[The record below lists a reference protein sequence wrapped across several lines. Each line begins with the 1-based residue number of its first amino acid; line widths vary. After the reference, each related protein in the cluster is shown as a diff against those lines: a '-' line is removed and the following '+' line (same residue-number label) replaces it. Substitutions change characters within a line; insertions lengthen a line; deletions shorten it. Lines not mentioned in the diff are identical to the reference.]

1 MGSLL
6 ERLQR
11 ELDDKHAQVVDLLSQ
26 VEAQRLEVVRK
37 EEELTLGGQR
47 MRRDQEALQEA
58 RAQLEKLK
66 AQMSEV
72 QEQLGREMERR
83 KVLEEEKERLEER
96 INQLREQTGARKE
109 SHLLEADSR
118 TPVWHSESTDRT
130 KDWVF
135 QQKSANLQSP
145 TSSVS
150 PHLEV
155 SPTGCTSGLH
165 HGPWRTVD
173 KILGKL
179 HLISSKVRSMADK
192 TTGRLTAE
200 VDSEELSWVQSN
212 VDEVITMLQ
221 QSPGLPSIPESV
233 SLLAGGSSNTLTERL
248 LRQNA
253 ELTGFVSR
261 LTEEKNDLRNHT
273 LRLEEEVRRYRQSGL
288 GAGDSFSSRRGVSK
302 ADSTGFLFSQ
312 EREAWTREKMHLE
325 KALHQAQAQVARLRA
340 EVRAETMR
348 EITGP
353 EADNAALKRMYGKYL
368 RSESFRKALI
378 YQKKYLLLLLG
389 GFQECEEATLSLL
402 SRMGGTPSP
411 SSIESF
417 SQRRRGLMRFRSA
430 VRVSIALSRMRFLV
444 KRWHKATGLSSTASC
459 SISKNGT
466 GQALGTEARDSPYL
480 HPGSVEI
487 YRERG
492 GGGSS
497 NRGRSGRESPR
508 SAISSSH
515 HRFHGAGDHGAFTC
529 SHLQSY
535 DPDRA
540 LTDYI
545 SRLEALQRR
554 LGSVTSGASSY
565 AQLHFGLRR

>member
-1 MGSLL
+1 
-6 ERLQR
+6 
-11 ELDDKHAQVVDLLSQ
+11 
-26 VEAQRLEVVRK
+26 
-37 EEELTLGGQR
+37 
-47 MRRDQEALQEA
+47 
-58 RAQLEKLK
+58 
-66 AQMSEV
+66 MSEV
-72 QEQLGREMERR
+72 QEQLEREVERR
-83 KVLEEEKERLEER
+83 KRLEEEKERLEDRLNQFREER
-96 INQLREQTGARKE
+96 GAREEGGPVE
-109 SHLLEADSR
+109 SDGHSR
-118 TPVWHSESTDRT
+118 AAWHSESTDRT

-135 QQKSANLQSP
+135 QQKSSSP
-145 TSSVS
+145 A
-150 PHLEV
+150 PHMDV
-155 SPTGCTSGLH
+155 SPTGRTGGPH
-165 HGPWRTVD
+165 QGPWRTVD

-179 HLISSKVRSMADK
+179 HVISSKIRSMAGK

-200 VDSEELSWVQSN
+200 VDSEELSFIQSN

-221 QSPGLPSIPESV
+221 QSPGLPSVPESV
-233 SLLAGGSSNTLTERL
+233 SLLAGGSSSSSNTLTERL

-273 LRLEEEVRRYRQSGL
+273 LRLEEELRRYRQAGL
-288 GAGDSFSSRRGVSK
+288 GSADSFSSRRGVSK
-302 ADSTGFLFSQ
+302 LDSSGMLLSQ
-312 EREAWTREKMHLE
+312 EREAWTRERARLE
-325 KALHQAQAQVARLRA
+325 KALHQAQAQAARLRG
-340 EVRAETMR
+340 EIRADALR
-348 EITGP
+348 EMTGP

-402 SRMGGTPSP
+402 SRMGGRPSI
-411 SSIESF
+411 SSLESL

-444 KRWHKATGLSSTASC
+444 KRWHKATGMSSTTSC
-459 SISKNGT
+459 SVSKNGA
-466 GQALGTEARDSPYL
+466 GQTLGTEVRDSPYL
-480 HPGSVEI
+480 HPGSMEM

-492 GGGSS
+492 GGGGGVSS
-497 NRGRSGRESPR
+497 SRGRSGRESPR
-508 SAISSSH
+508 SAVSSTH
-515 HRFHGAGDHGAFTC
+515 HRLHLAGDHGALTC